1 VTAAGRVTLLREYPR
16 CPRCGDP
23 CYPLDD
29 RLGLAGLLSP
39 RAERLA
45 CLAAASWSFDVAADR
60 LGELAGVRLDGE
72 TLRRHAL
79 PAAARLARRRDGAA
93 PAAAAFAKAAGDW
106 EFLTDG
112 VFVPTR
118 GGWREL
124 KLGLFQRRPR
134 GKPASSAEWATRPL
148 PPPAA
153 SAAYARPE
161 GCDDFAA
168 RWRGWAAGLGLKES
182 AGLTVVADGAPWIWA
197 AAAGQFP
204 GAAGLL
210 DVFHACL
217 HVPAAAAVLLGEGSA
232 AAAAWADRVRGRL
245 LADGWPGLCDALAPT
260 PAGPLT
266 AAGREAID
274 GVLGY
279 FAAHTGRVGYAGR
292 LASGRSIGSGA
303 VEGLARRAGG
313 RLKVPGRGWIDGSVD
328 PMATLVCT
336 VQTAEWDALWN
347 SMPA

>member
-1 VTAAGRVTLLREYPR
+1 MTLVREYLRSPA
-16 CPRCGDP
+16 CGDP
-23 CYPLDD
+23 CHPLDD

-45 CLAAASWSFDVAADR
+45 CLAAASRSVDVAADR
-60 LGELAGVRLDGE
+60 LDELAGVRLDGE

-79 PAAARLARRRDGAA
+79 PAAGRLTRRRDEAA

-134 GKPASSAEWATRPL
+134 GKPATAAQWATRVL

-153 SAAYARPE
+153 SAAYARLE
-161 GCDDFAA
+161 GCDEFAA
-168 RWRGWAAGLGLKES
+168 RWRGWAAGLGLKEA
-182 AGLTVVADGAPWIWA
+182 AGLTVVADGAAWIWGA
-197 AAAGQFP
+197 AAAQFP

-217 HVPAAAAVLLGEGSA
+217 HVSAAAAVLFGEGSA
-232 AAAAWADRVRGRL
+232 GAAAWSDLVRGRL

-260 PAGPLT
+260 LAGPLT
-266 AAGREAID
+266 AEGRGAVAGLLAY
-274 GVLGY
+274 L
-279 FAAHTGRVGYAGR
+279 AAHTARLGYAGR

-303 VEGLARRAGG
+303 VEGLARRVGD
-313 RLKVPGRGWIDGSVD
+313 RLKVPGRGWVDRSVD
-328 PMATLVCT
+328 PMGTLVCT

-347 SMPA
+347 SLPA

>member
-1 VTAAGRVTLLREYPR
+1 VTLVREYLR
-16 CPRCGDP
+16 CPACGDP
-23 CYPLDD
+23 AYPLDE

-60 LGELAGVRLDGE
+60 LDELAGVRLDGE

-79 PAAARLARRRDGAA
+79 TAAGRLTRRRDEASPA
-93 PAAAAFAKAAGDW
+93 PAAPAFAKAAGDW

-134 GKPASSAEWATRPL
+134 GKPASAAEWATREL
-148 PPPAA
+148 PAPAA
-153 SAAYARPE
+153 SAAYARLE

-168 RWRGWAAGLGLKES
+168 RWRGWAAGLGLKET
-182 AGLTVVADGAPWIWA
+182 ADLTVVADGAAWIWA
-197 AAAGQFP
+197 AAAEQFP
-204 GAAGLL
+204 KAGGLL

-217 HVPAAAAVLLGEGSA
+217 HVSAAAAVLHGEGSA
-232 AAAAWADRVRGRL
+232 EAAAWTDRVRGRL

-260 PAGPLT
+260 LAGPLT
-266 AAGREAID
+266 QAGREAID
-274 GVLGY
+274 GMLAY
-279 FAAHTGRVGYAGR
+279 FAAHTGRLGYAGR
-292 LASGRSIGSGA
+292 LRSGRSIGSGA
-303 VEGLARRAGG
+303 VEGLARRTGD
-313 RLKVPGRGWIDGSVD
+313 RLKVPGRGWIDRSID
-328 PMATLVCT
+328 PMGTLVCT

-347 SMPA
+347 SLAV